1 MEDIRRNKD
10 GNYIPVKGTINQKY
24 YEHNSLKEYRA
35 TNTNGSLTF
44 TLRMWSDKQYLE
56 KLNMYTPYVSVI
68 LLGIHRCMCIHVRKP
83 HIQVTGIRT
92 NRFAE

>member
-44 TLRMWSDKQYLE
+44 TLRM
-56 KLNMYTPYVSVI
+56 
-68 LLGIHRCMCIHVRKP
+68 
-83 HIQVTGIRT
+83 
-92 NRFAE
+92 